1 MLASGCR
8 CISCMLYGKI
18 RPQVKGLCSMK
29 VVIPLAGLGTRLRPQ
44 TYTRPKPL
52 VNLAG
57 KPLLGHILDRL
68 APLPIE
74 EVVFITGYLG
84 EQIEEYV
91 QANHDL
97 PARYVVQEEQLGQ
110 AHAIQLAK
118 EWLHGPTFVVF
129 ADTIFETDIER
140 LTQVQSD
147 GLLYVREVDDPRRFG
162 VAVMEGEY
170 ISRLVEKPQTQ
181 VSNLAVVGLYYFSQ
195 GEQLTEAVDELIA
208 SGQQTAGEY
217 YIADAIQIM
226 INGGAKLETQTI
238 DVWLD
243 CGTPSALLETNRY
256 LLGTYEQHPCDFPG
270 TTVLP
275 PVYIAD
281 GAKLE
286 NSVVGPY
293 VSVDRDSE
301 VSGAI
306 VRDSILG
313 VGCRIEDATLKGS
326 IVGNGATV
334 RGSYSTLN
342 VGDTSYVS
350 LGSADS
356 EA

>member
-1 MLASGCR
+1 
-8 CISCMLYGKI
+8 
-18 RPQVKGLCSMK
+18 MK

-74 EVVFITGYLG
+74 EVIFITGYLG

-91 QANHDL
+91 GVNHKL
-97 PARYVVQEEQLGQ
+97 PARYVEQKEQLGQ
-110 AHAIQLAK
+110 AHALQLTK

-129 ADTIFETDIER
+129 ADTIFETDIQR
-140 LTQVQSD
+140 LMQVQSD
-147 GLLYVREVDDPRRFG
+147 GLLYVREVEDPRRFG
-162 VAVMEGEY
+162 VAVMDGEY
-170 ISRLVEKPQTQ
+170 ISKLVEKPQTP
-181 VSNLAVVGLYYFSQ
+181 VSNLAVVGLYYFSE
-195 GEQLTEAVDELIA
+195 GEQLAEAVDELIA
-208 SGQQTAGEY
+208 SGRQTAGEY

-226 INGGAKLETQTI
+226 IDRGAKLETQTI

-256 LLGTYEQHPCDFPG
+256 LLGTYEQHPCSFPG

-275 PVYIAD
+275 PVYIAE
-281 GAKLE
+281 GAKVE
-286 NSVVGPY
+286 NSVIGPH
-293 VSVDRDSE
+293 VSLDRDAE
-301 VSGAI
+301 VSGSI

-313 VGCRIEDATLKGS
+313 AGCSIEDVTLKGS
-326 IVGNGATV
+326 IVGNKARV

-342 VGDTSYVS
+342 VGDTSFIS
-350 LGSADS
+350 LGSTD
-356 EA
+356 EG